1 MNCFVFQMVKVTN
14 ADKPDPIVTR
24 SVAAKEAIHR
34 PDDGASSFRHLKNNI
49 SVVDNM
55 ADAGV
60 AMPTPSTSPFSFVPK
75 PPPALD
81 SHNYAKSPIVEM
93 EDAENMDCDVDVCGT
108 DSNISLDPPK
118 IETVVT
124 LASFEPRQLQTMKT
138 SDVKVAIAVSDGKGG
153 SVTMPTTISNTD
165 VTKPL
170 TIQTKFSTISC
181 GPESSSTDTAS
192 EVGSCMSSP
201 VCSTGQPSP
210 SCYSPQKTRSPA
222 DTALALARMAAKLS
236 IVKKT
241 LTVKVR
247 HGFNPGRGVDPD
259 EKMGTDR
266 FVTQPFATGVW
277 GHCKPPAVPGTE
289 PRRQTYFDKKS
300 FENLLQF
307 MSWLPSMPLIPISDN
322 KF

>member
-1 MNCFVFQMVKVTN
+1 MVKVTN

-34 PDDGASSFRHLKNNI
+34 PDDGASSFRQLKHNI
-49 SVVDNM
+49 SVVDNTD
-55 ADAGV
+55 DACV
-60 AMPTPSTSPFSFVPK
+60 AMPTPSTSPFIPK

-81 SHNYAKSPIVEM
+81 SHNYAKSPIIEM
-93 EDAENMDCDVDVCGT
+93 EDTESIECDVDVCT
-108 DSNISLDPPK
+108 MDSNILPDPPK
-118 IETVVT
+118 IDETTVT

-138 SDVKVAIAVSDGKGG
+138 NDVKVAIAVSDGKGG

-210 SCYSPQKTRSPA
+210 SCYSPQKARSPA
-222 DTALALARMAAKLS
+222 DTALALSRMAAKLA

-241 LTVKVR
+241 LAVKVR
-247 HGFNPGRGVDPD
+247 CGFDY
-259 EKMGTDR
+259 M
-266 FVTQPFATGVW
+266 Q
-277 GHCKPPAVPGTE
+277 
-289 PRRQTYFDKKS
+289 
-300 FENLLQF
+300 
-307 MSWLPSMPLIPISDN
+307 M
-322 KF
+322 

>member
-1 MNCFVFQMVKVTN
+1 MVKVTN

-124 LASFEPRQLQTMKT
+124 LTSFEPRELQTMKT

-241 LTVKVR
+241 LAVKV
-247 HGFNPGRGVDPD
+247 
-259 EKMGTDR
+259 
-266 FVTQPFATGVW
+266 
-277 GHCKPPAVPGTE
+277 
-289 PRRQTYFDKKS
+289 
-300 FENLLQF
+300 
-307 MSWLPSMPLIPISDN
+307 
-322 KF
+322 